1 VWSIPLASSI
11 AVIPLPRFFSSRFLM
26 ACEGTHMAFF
36 FILLR
41 RVAISYSVSLFH
53 GSHLVPGSAPGGG
66 AVKAIS
72 AFEVLIPA
80 TAECAFV
87 PEEPGRR
94 TRGGFCDASLGS
106 VAGLGGFGVFGSLP
120 AALMRLRDLSWLGE
134 RGGGEGE
141 GEKSDG
147 GGESG
152 FGGGRT
158 SPGTTIF

>member
-1 VWSIPLASSI
+1 M
-11 AVIPLPRFFSSRFLM
+11 AVTPLPRFFSSRFLM
-26 ACEGTHMAFF
+26 AGEGIQIAFF

-41 RVAISYSVSLFH
+41 SVAISYSVSLFH
-53 GSHLVPGSAPGGG
+53 GSHLLPGRASGGG
-66 AVKAIS
+66 AVRAIS
-72 AFEVLIPA
+72 AFEVLMPA

-106 VAGLGGFGVFGSLP
+106 VEGLGTFGVFGSLP
-120 AALMRLRDLSWLGE
+120 AFIWLWDLSWFGE
-134 RGGGEGE
+134 RSGGEGE

-158 SPGTTIF
+158 SPGTIIF